1 MEKAGRLRGVIAL
14 LSSFPLSFSN
24 FVIASHPPQAE
35 ARQSHR
41 LIFLYFSGIVKIC
54 HLKMKNS
61 IIIQFRFIRIIYAEP

>member
-14 LSSFPLSFSN
+14 LSSFPLFFSN

-41 LIFLYFSGIVKIC
+41 LIFLTFPES
-54 HLKMKNS
+54 LKFV
-61 IIIQFRFIRIIYAEP
+61 I

>member
-41 LIFLYFSGIVKIC
+41 LIFLTFPES
-54 HLKMKNS
+54 LKFV
-61 IIIQFRFIRIIYAEP
+61 I